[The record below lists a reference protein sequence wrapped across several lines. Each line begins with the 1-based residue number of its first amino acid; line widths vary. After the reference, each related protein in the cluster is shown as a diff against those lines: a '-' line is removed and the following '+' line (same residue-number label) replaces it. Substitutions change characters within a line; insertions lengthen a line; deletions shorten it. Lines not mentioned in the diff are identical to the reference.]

1 MSKRNNL
8 TIQVVIRKS
17 DGVLW
22 EGQVTS
28 FSSTNEVGKFDIL
41 PEHAHFVG
49 AISEFIMVRTG
60 SVEKRWDI
68 ETGIMSVV
76 DGIIEVFLGY

>member
-1 MSKRNNL
+1 MSKNTP

-22 EGQVTS
+22 EGQVMS

-49 AISEFIMVRTG
+49 SISEFIMVQTG
-60 SVEKRWDI
+60 TQEKKWEI

-76 DGIIEVFLGY
+76 DEMIEVFLGY

>member
-1 MSKRNNL
+1 MSKRSTP

-17 DGVLW
+17 DGILW

-49 AISEFIMVRTG
+49 SISQFIMVRAG
-60 SVEKRWDI
+60 NGEKKWEI

-76 DGIIEVFLGY
+76 DGVIEVFLGY

>member
-1 MSKRNNL
+1 MSKHAS
-8 TIQVVIRKS
+8 TIQVIIRKS

-22 EGQVTS
+22 EGSATS

-49 AISEFIMVRTG
+49 SISEFIMVRTDG
-60 SVEKRWDI
+60 GEKRWDI
-68 ETGIMSVV
+68 ETGIISVV
-76 DGIIEVFLGY
+76 DGMIEVFLGY